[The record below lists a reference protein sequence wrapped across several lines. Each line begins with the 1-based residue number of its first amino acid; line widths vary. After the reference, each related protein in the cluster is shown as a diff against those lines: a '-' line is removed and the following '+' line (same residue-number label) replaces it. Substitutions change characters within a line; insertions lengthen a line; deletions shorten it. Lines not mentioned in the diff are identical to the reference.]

1 MGDHVMMIVTA
12 EMPMSPHLPARPQ
25 IGVILL
31 ETNFPRPPGDIGQAL
46 TYTRAGLEVRF
57 FRVPSATAR
66 RVVIEADPSLLQPFV
81 EAAQALRHAGAGLI
95 TTTCGFLARYQE
107 PLQAAVSVPVITSG
121 LLACRS
127 LDGPGIVT
135 FDAASLRDD
144 VLRGAGVPAG
154 TPVEGLEPGCQM
166 REVILNDQTEMD
178 LEQARQ
184 DVVSAALRLVKRHPG
199 VRHLVLECAN
209 MPPYR
214 QAVAQATGRPVH
226 DLETLL
232 LDHVR
237 KTIA

>member
-1 MGDHVMMIVTA
+1 
-12 EMPMSPHLPARPQ
+12 MSPQPTARPQ

-31 ETNFPRPPGDIGQAL
+31 DTKFPRPPGDIGQAL
-46 TYTRAGLEVRF
+46 TYARVGLEANF

-66 RVVIEADPSLLQPFV
+66 RVVLEADPALLQPFV
-81 EAAQALRHAGAGLI
+81 EAAQALQDRGASLI

-107 PLQAAVSVPVITSG
+107 PLQAAVSVPVITSS
-121 LLACRS
+121 LLACRG
-127 LDGPGIVT
+127 LDRPGIVT

-144 VLRGAGVPAG
+144 VLKGAGVPAG
-154 TPVEGLEPGCQM
+154 TPLEGLAPGCEM
-166 REVILNDQTEMD
+166 REAILNDRTEMD
-178 LEQARQ
+178 LAQARE
-184 DVVSAALRLVKRHPG
+184 DVVSAALRLIALHPG

-232 LDHVR
+232 LDQVR
-237 KTIA
+237 KTLAGARA